1 MPEREAHVLLVTMM
15 GGQSAVAIGR
25 QTRAVCGIGIPADE
39 LWHQEAKTWCGGGRG
54 RGGSALWHRPRSLA
68 FCVVL
73 GAVSVTWSC
82 STVVFLVLIFATTR
96 QHMGRSSDDKTVVSM
111 PDYVLEGNNS
121 HNMCV
126 THRRI
131 RRNENGVPQ
140 SSGAVPSKRG
150 FLHSTTK
157 KGPELRASVSPELFP
172 KHWIVLYSSRLEVW
186 ASAGLRSDRMH
197 VRSAELMEEV
207 RSILT
212 SGRTFVNIV

>member
-1 MPEREAHVLLVTMM
+1 MKYQKLQLWLVCCPEWSRGTAPLAHVLVEGLL
-15 GGQSAVAIGR
+15 GGA
-25 QTRAVCGIGIPADE
+25 RARGTCPSRHHDVRTVCCRNRAGDPRRCGIGIPADE
-39 LWHQEAKTWCGGGRG
+39 LWHREAKTWCGGGRG
-54 RGGSALWHRPRSLA
+54 RGGSALWHRLRSLA

-73 GAVSVTWSC
+73 GAVFVTWSC

-150 FLHSTTK
+150 FFT
-157 KGPELRASVSPELFP
+157 PPRRRAQNFE
-172 KHWIVLYSSRLEVW
+172 H
-186 ASAGLRSDRMH
+186 
-197 VRSAELMEEV
+197 RSARSYT
-207 RSILT
+207 RSI
-212 SGRTFVNIV
+212 G

>member
-1 MPEREAHVLLVTMM
+1 M
-15 GGQSAVAIGR
+15 
-25 QTRAVCGIGIPADE
+25 
-39 LWHQEAKTWCGGGRG
+39 
-54 RGGSALWHRPRSLA
+54 WHRPRSLA

-111 PDYVLEGNNS
+111 PDYVLKGNNS

-140 SSGAVPSKRG
+140 SSGADPSKRDFFTPPRRRAQNFEHG
-150 FLHSTTK
+150 QP
-157 KGPELRASVSPELFP
+157 GAIPEALDSLPILRGWRF
-172 KHWIVLYSSRLEVW
+172 
-186 ASAGLRSDRMH
+186 GLRRD
-197 VRSAELMEEV
+197 
-207 RSILT
+207 
-212 SGRTFVNIV
+212 FVAIDCMYVLLNSWRKFDPY